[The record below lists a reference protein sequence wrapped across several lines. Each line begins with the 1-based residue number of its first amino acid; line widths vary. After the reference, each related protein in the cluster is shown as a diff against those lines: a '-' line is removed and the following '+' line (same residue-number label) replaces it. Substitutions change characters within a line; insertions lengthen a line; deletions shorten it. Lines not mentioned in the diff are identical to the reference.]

1 MYEDEESI
9 FICTSIVSIYGYC
22 MFLSNPKYE

>member
-1 MYEDEESI
+1 MI
-9 FICTSIVSIYGYC
+9 FIYTSIVSSYGYY

>member
-1 MYEDEESI
+1 MI
-9 FICTSIVSIYGYC
+9 FIYTSIVSSYEYC